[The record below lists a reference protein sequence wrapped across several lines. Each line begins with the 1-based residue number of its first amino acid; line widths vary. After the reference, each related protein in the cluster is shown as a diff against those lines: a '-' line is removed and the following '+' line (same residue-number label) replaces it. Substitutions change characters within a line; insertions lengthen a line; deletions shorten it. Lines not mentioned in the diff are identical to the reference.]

1 MTWMLVTFDDFHD
14 IFKDGTKCCVSF
26 SKKIMIFFHEKLKIS
41 IFLKLVRKQ
50 PRDVLGPPGVSLR
63 AWGGRNSTQDDTTT
77 THRTGVD
84 LASCDNCT
92 KSFYR
97 NRIV

>member
-1 MTWMLVTFDDFHD
+1 MLVTFDDFHD

-50 PRDVLGPPGVSLR
+50 PKDVLGPPGVLLC
-63 AWGGRNSTQDDTTT
+63 AWPWGGRNPTQDDTTDVRL
-77 THRTGVD
+77 RTGD
-84 LASCDNCT
+84 DHIAS
-92 KSFYR
+92 
-97 NRIV
+97 